1 MRPLGSHLIAL
12 AGQAPR
18 MATEMDY
25 QTLAGAIDDL
35 ARRGFTESLA
45 VVGNELRTTKT
56 QKIFRPDEV
65 VIREYRRFEGVS
77 DPDDMSIVYAIET
90 EGGIRGTFGRRLWR
104 LCRSRRQRVL
114 EHSASAEKSMS
125 IQSINPAT
133 GEILE
138 SFKETSGQ
146 ELDRIL

>member
-90 EGGIRGTFGRRLWR
+90 EGGIRGTLVDAYGVYADPAVSAFLSKVPVR
-104 LCRSRRQRVL
+104 RSR
-114 EHSASAEKSMS
+114 
-125 IQSINPAT
+125 
-133 GEILE
+133 
-138 SFKETSGQ
+138 
-146 ELDRIL
+146 

>member
-1 MRPLGSHLIAL
+1 
-12 AGQAPR
+12 
-18 MATEMDY
+18 MATETDD

-45 VVGNELRTTKT
+45 VVGNELCTTKM

-90 EGGIRGTFGRRLWR
+90 EGGIRGILVDAYGVYADPAVSAFLSKVPVR
-104 LCRSRRQRVL
+104 RSR
-114 EHSASAEKSMS
+114 
-125 IQSINPAT
+125 
-133 GEILE
+133 
-138 SFKETSGQ
+138 
-146 ELDRIL
+146 

>member
-1 MRPLGSHLIAL
+1 
-12 AGQAPR
+12 
-18 MATEMDY
+18 MATETDD

-45 VVGNELRTTKT
+45 VVGNELCTTKM

-90 EGGIRGTFGRRLWR
+90 EGGIRGTLVDAYGVYADPAVSAFLSKVPVR
-104 LCRSRRQRVL
+104 RSR
-114 EHSASAEKSMS
+114 
-125 IQSINPAT
+125 
-133 GEILE
+133 
-138 SFKETSGQ
+138 
-146 ELDRIL
+146 

>member
-1 MRPLGSHLIAL
+1 
-12 AGQAPR
+12 
-18 MATEMDY
+18 MATETDD

-45 VVGNELRTTKT
+45 VVGNELRTTKM

-90 EGGIRGTFGRRLWR
+90 DGGIRGTMVDAYGVYADPAVSAFLSKVPVR
-104 LCRSRRQRVL
+104 RSR
-114 EHSASAEKSMS
+114 
-125 IQSINPAT
+125 
-133 GEILE
+133 
-138 SFKETSGQ
+138 
-146 ELDRIL
+146 

>member
-1 MRPLGSHLIAL
+1 
-12 AGQAPR
+12 
-18 MATEMDY
+18 MATETDY

-45 VVGNELRTTKT
+45 VVGNELRVTKT

-90 EGGIRGTFGRRLWR
+90 EGGIRGTLVDAYGVYADPAVSAFLSKVPVR
-104 LCRSRRQRVL
+104 RSR
-114 EHSASAEKSMS
+114 
-125 IQSINPAT
+125 
-133 GEILE
+133 
-138 SFKETSGQ
+138 
-146 ELDRIL
+146 

>member
-1 MRPLGSHLIAL
+1 
-12 AGQAPR
+12 
-18 MATEMDY
+18 MATETDY

-45 VVGNELRTTKT
+45 VVGNELCTTKM

-90 EGGIRGTFGRRLWR
+90 EGGIRGTLVDAYGVYADPAVSAFLSKVPVR
-104 LCRSRRQRVL
+104 RSR
-114 EHSASAEKSMS
+114 
-125 IQSINPAT
+125 
-133 GEILE
+133 
-138 SFKETSGQ
+138 
-146 ELDRIL
+146 

>member
-1 MRPLGSHLIAL
+1 VLRSVLMRPLGSHLIAL

-90 EGGIRGTFGRRLWR
+90 EGGIRGTLVDAYGVYADPAVSAFLSKVPVR
-104 LCRSRRQRVL
+104 RSR
-114 EHSASAEKSMS
+114 
-125 IQSINPAT
+125 
-133 GEILE
+133 
-138 SFKETSGQ
+138 
-146 ELDRIL
+146 